1 MTLEEFSSLTE
12 ELKQS
17 WDKFSAAL
25 QNLKFESQSAGPQLE
40 DSQLSLNVTLYT
52 DLEPVSPTLSK
63 GRVRIFYKGLNRN
76 RTYISEDFANQLIK

>member
-40 DSQLSLNVTLYT
+40 DS
-52 DLEPVSPTLSK
+52 
-63 GRVRIFYKGLNRN
+63 
-76 RTYISEDFANQLIK
+76 